1 MTDYSAIAKTISD
14 SLRLRVAPIAV
25 CLTNEAPAGVPGPT
39 EPAAAGCVFWERGAQ
54 GAFVTTS
61 EDHSNCAVGM
71 YTCAS
76 RIPNSLADSRIEA
89 PLRGA

>member
-71 YTCAS
+71 YTHHM
-76 RIPNSLADSRIEA
+76 
-89 PLRGA
+89 PLTTAA